1 MFMSI
6 NPLRRVTHGQ
16 PYGPAYGPLA
26 VAICGALALL
36 SLTADARA
44 QNYPTHPVRMI
55 VPFAPAGPTDVF
67 ARLVGI
73 KLSERLGQQFYIE
86 NMGGAGGNLGMG
98 AAARAAPDGHTILFV
113 STSFIVNPSLFAKIP
128 YDPYKDLAPV
138 TLAAVSPN
146 ILTVNN
152 SLPANNVKELI
163 AYLKANPAKFSFAS
177 AGLGTTPHLSGELF
191 KYSQQL
197 DLVHVPFAGSA
208 PAVGAALAG
217 HIPIA
222 FTVITPAVPLV
233 REGKIRAL
241 AVTTPKRSPALPN
254 VPTLAEAG
262 LADQEA
268 DTMQGILVPAGTPKP
283 IIDLLH
289 KQIVAI
295 MELPDVKE
303 KLVALG
309 FETVASTPEA
319 FADRIKMEIPKWG
332 KVIKDANIKT
342 E

>member
-6 NPLRRVTHGQ
+6 NPLCCATHGRAH
-16 PYGPAYGPLA
+16 GLLA
-26 VAICGALALL
+26 VVISGALALL
-36 SLTADARA
+36 CSFGNARA
-44 QNYPTHPVRMI
+44 QNYPNHPVRMI

-67 ARLVGI
+67 ARLLAI
-73 KLSERLGQQFYIE
+73 KLAERLGQQFYVE

-128 YDPYKDLAPV
+128 YDPHKDLAPV

-163 AYLKANPAKFSFAS
+163 AFLKANPGKYSFAS
-177 AGLGTTPHLSGELF
+177 GLGTTPHLSGELF

-233 REGKIRAL
+233 REGKVRAL
-241 AVTTPKRSPALPN
+241 AVTTPKRSPALPD
-254 VPTLAEAG
+254 VPTLTEAG
-262 LADQEA
+262 LPDQEA

-289 KQIVAI
+289 REIVAI

-303 KLVALG
+303 KLAALG

-319 FADRIKMEIPKWG
+319 FADRIKNEIPKWG
-332 KVIKDANIKT
+332 KVIKDANIRT

>member
-1 MFMSI
+1 MPL
-6 NPLRRVTHGQ
+6 NPLRSATHGA
-16 PYGPAYGPLA
+16 GLGAKHNPLA
-26 VAICGALALL
+26 VVTAAVFALL
-36 SLTADARA
+36 CSFGDTRA
-44 QNYPTHPVRMI
+44 QNYPNHPVRMI

-67 ARLVGI
+67 ARLLAI
-73 KLSERLGQQFYIE
+73 KLAERLGQQFYVE
-86 NMGGAGGNLGMG
+86 NMGGGGGNLGMG

-128 YDPYKDLAPV
+128 YDPYRDLATV

-146 ILTVNN
+146 IMTINN
-152 SLPANNVKELI
+152 ALPAANVKELI
-163 AYLKANPAKFSFAS
+163 AYLKANPGKYSFAS
-177 AGLGTTPHLSGELF
+177 AGLGTTPHLAGELF
-191 KYSQQL
+191 KHSQQL

-241 AVTTPKRSPALPN
+241 AVTTPKRSPALPD

-262 LADQEA
+262 LPGQES

-283 IIDLLH
+283 IIDLLNRE
-289 KQIVAI
+289 IVAI

-309 FETVASTPEA
+309 FETVASSPQE
-319 FADRIKMEIPKWG
+319 FADRIRNEIPKWA
-332 KVIKDANIKT
+332 KVIKDAGIKT